1 MRELKYLLSKYAVAY
16 YMDDRLS
23 HTIGG
28 TNLQLGTSEKTVAV
42 ELHGNNMLVNPAKVV
57 LDIIHKPINPLCKK
71 GDNAVIFY
79 DSRVFLLEQLMR
91 VSPNIEDC
99 VREEALTV
107 ALDLK
112 AYIRENTEDSVAV
125 LGFLLLLSIYRLLTS
140 FDEDEILELF
150 ALVAQHKIAMEMFRT
165 LGFANKV
172 SGKLG

>member
-1 MRELKYLLSKYAVAY
+1 
-16 YMDDRLS
+16 
-23 HTIGG
+23 
-28 TNLQLGTSEKTVAV
+28 
-42 ELHGNNMLVNPAKVV
+42 
-57 LDIIHKPINPLCKK
+57 
-71 GDNAVIFY
+71 
-79 DSRVFLLEQLMR
+79 MR